1 MMSESEQLQPA
12 AATPASAPVAL
23 ARAVCLLGIGQII
36 SWGTLYYSLTVL
48 ALPIRKELG
57 FSELLVFG
65 AFSAGLLLSGILAP
79 WVGRR
84 IDSHGGRGV
93 MALGSVGAA
102 VALATVAI
110 SREPIVFTMG
120 WLLAGAMNATT
131 LYEPAFASLYQ
142 MSPEKYRRS
151 VTGLTLFGGF
161 ASTVFWPLSNLLA
174 SQWGWREALLSFAA
188 LHLIVCLPIHR
199 FVLPSTG
206 MPADHK
212 VAISGVKTTDYL
224 KDPRFY
230 WLAASFA
237 VATLIFS
244 ALSSFMVPA
253 LGTRGFTVDEAVLIG
268 AMIGPMQVLARVV
281 EWLIA
286 GRLPAVKVGIAA
298 CVLYVIS
305 MTLLNVMPHA
315 VVPGAV
321 FAICYGAANGIVTIV
336 RGTVPPE
343 LFGPQRQGALLGAL
357 ARPSFLT
364 KALAPAAFA
373 GALSLGVPLHVGMAS
388 LAVAAAA
395 GFIFFLFA
403 TRRRT
408 VESAP

>member
-1 MMSESEQLQPA
+1 MATESEELRPST
-12 AATPASAPVAL
+12 ATPASAPVPL
-23 ARAVCLLGIGQII
+23 ARAICLLGVGQII

-84 IDSHGGRGV
+84 IDSYGGSGV
-93 MALGSVGAA
+93 MSLGSAGAA
-102 VALATVAI
+102 AALAIVAI
-110 SREPIVFTMG
+110 SREPIVFTIG
-120 WLLAGAMNATT
+120 WLLAGAMNAMT
-131 LYEPAFASLYQ
+131 LYDPAFASLYQ

-174 SQWGWREALLSFAA
+174 SAWGWREALFFFAA
-188 LHLIVCLPIHR
+188 LHLVVCLPIHR
-199 FVLPSTG
+199 YVLPSTG

-212 VAISGVKTTDYL
+212 VTASGAKTTDYL

-244 ALSSFMVPA
+244 ALSAFMVPA

-298 CVLYVIS
+298 CVLYVIA

-315 VVPGAV
+315 VLPGAA

-364 KALAPAAFA
+364 KAFAPALFA
-373 GALSLGVPLHVGMAS
+373 AALSLGAPIHAGM
-388 LAVAAAA
+388 LALAIFSGL
-395 GFIFFLFA
+395 GFVFFLLA
-403 TRRRT
+403 TRAR
-408 VESAP
+408 